1 LLGGEFGVSTALGL
15 GLSSWLLWF
24 ITILYAA
31 TNPERSWTVVMEFN
45 RFGEGPF
52 ELVLALV
59 WILYTG
65 AVLVLYNK
73 KR

>member
-1 LLGGEFGVSTALGL
+1 LGGEFGVSTALGL

-31 TNPERSWTVVMEFN
+31 TNPGDPWKVVMEFN
-45 RFGEGPF
+45 QFGEGPV
-52 ELVLALV
+52 ELVLALF
-59 WILYTG
+59 WMLYTT

-73 KR
+73 RG